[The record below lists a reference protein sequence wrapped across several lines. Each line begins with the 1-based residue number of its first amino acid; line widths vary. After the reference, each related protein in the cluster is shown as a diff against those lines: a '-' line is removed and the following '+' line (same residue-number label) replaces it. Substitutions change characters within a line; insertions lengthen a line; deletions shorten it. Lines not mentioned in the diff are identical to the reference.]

1 MKQSK
6 EYTKEI
12 LRIYKHIKHEIEARL
27 SEFKRLWAEGS
38 EEDIFAELAFCILTP
53 QTRARNCWNAVLRLR
68 DADLLLKGNEKQ
80 VAEALKG
87 VRFRHKKAKYIVEA
101 RNFFSNNGQL
111 SIKSAIKSVI
121 EAENAACEAES
132 GRNFARDWLSRH
144 ILGFGYKEA
153 SHFLRNIGFGE
164 NIAILDRHIL
174 RNLMLL
180 GVIEEIP
187 HSLSKKRYLDIER
200 RMRVF
205 ASKIGVRMSHLDLV
219 LWYKEVGEVFK

>member
-1 MKQSK
+1 MQSK
-6 EYTKEI
+6 EDTIAEI

-53 QTRARNCWNAVLRLR
+53 QTKARNCWDAVLRLR

-111 SIKSAIKSVI
+111 SIKSALKSVI
-121 EAENAACEAES
+121 EAES

-200 RMRVF
+200 RMRIF

>member
-6 EYTKEI
+6 EYAKEI
-12 LRIYKHIKHEIEARL
+12 LRIYRHIKHEIEARM

-53 QTRARNCWNAVLRLR
+53 QTKARKCWDAVLRLR
-68 DADLLLKGNEKQ
+68 NADLLLKGNEKQ
-80 VAEALKG
+80 IAEALEG

-111 SIKSAIKSVI
+111 SIKSALKSVI

-132 GRNFARDWLSRH
+132 GRNFARDWFSRH

-164 NIAILDRHIL
+164 NLAILDRHIL

-200 RMRVF
+200 RMRIF
-205 ASKIGVRMSHLDLV
+205 AGRIGVRMSHLDLV

>member
-1 MKQSK
+1 MGSK
-6 EYTKEI
+6 EYAKEI
-12 LRIYKHIKHEIEARL
+12 LRIYQHIKHEIEARL

-53 QTRARNCWNAVLRLR
+53 QTKARNCWDAVLRLR
-68 DADLLLKGNEKQ
+68 DADLLLKGNEEQ
-80 VAEALKG
+80 VAEALEG

-101 RNFFSNNGQL
+101 RNFFSKNGQL
-111 SIKSAIKSVI
+111 SIKSALKSVI

-180 GVIEEIP
+180 GVIDEIP

-200 RMRVF
+200 RMRIF
-205 ASKIGVRMSHLDLV
+205 ASEIGVRMSHLDLV

>member
-1 MKQSK
+1 MNQMN
-6 EYTKEI
+6 EYAKEI

-53 QTRARNCWNAVLRLR
+53 QTKARNCWNAVLRLR

-80 VAEALKG
+80 IAEALEG

-101 RNFFSNNGQL
+101 RNFFLNNGQL
-111 SIKSAIKSVI
+111 SIKSVLKSVI
-121 EAENAACEAES
+121 EAENAACEAEN

-144 ILGFGYKEA
+144 IPGFGYKEA
-153 SHFLRNIGFGE
+153 GHFLRNIGFGE

-200 RMRVF
+200 RMKIF
-205 ASKIGVRMSHLDLV
+205 ASEIGVRMSHLDLV

>member
-38 EEDIFAELAFCILTP
+38 EEDIFAELTFCILTP
-53 QTRARNCWNAVLRLR
+53 QTRARNCWDAVLRLR

-101 RNFFSNNGQL
+101 RNFFSNDGQL
-111 SIKSAIKSVI
+111 SIKSTLKSVI

-187 HSLSKKRYLDIER
+187 QSLSKKRYLDIER
-200 RMRVF
+200 RMRIF
-205 ASKIGVRMSHLDLV
+205 ASKIGVRMNHLDLV